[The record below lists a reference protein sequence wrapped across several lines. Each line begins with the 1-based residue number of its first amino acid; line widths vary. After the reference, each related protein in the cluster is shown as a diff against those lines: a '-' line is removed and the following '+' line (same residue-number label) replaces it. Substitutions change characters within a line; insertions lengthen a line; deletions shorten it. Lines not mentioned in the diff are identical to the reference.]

1 MDNFDLRKYLAEGR
15 LFEQETTPS
24 RKEMFNDFEQM
35 AKDLEIKTGA
45 KLRTVQF
52 PDVFRIDWDDD
63 MTGWW
68 DGQFDVFVPRIN
80 PSPESV
86 KKAYDAINKWIVSF
100 PEKYADYLS
109 WKEKGE
115 EAFYQEVERRRKKQ
129 LGGSYKPL
137 SVNQGLGFLK
147 KAEFRSLR
155 GRS

>member
-1 MDNFDLRKYLAEGR
+1 MNNFDLRKYLAEGR

-45 KLRTVQF
+45 KLRTMRF
-52 PDVFRIDWDDD
+52 PDVFRIDWNDD

-68 DGQFDVFVPRIN
+68 DGQFDVSVPRIN

-115 EAFYQEVERRRKKQ
+115 EAFYQEVDRRKKDWEN
-129 LGGSYKPL
+129 S
-137 SVNQGLGFLK
+137 
-147 KAEFRSLR
+147 
-155 GRS
+155 